1 MVDLKNERIQLQAL
15 ENLFRQK
22 RFSEALTFAQKL
34 IGDFPNS
41 YYIGILHVKV
51 LKELNRLRDAETA
64 ALKMM
69 QSSPDNINLLSELG
83 TISLK
88 LNKYEESYDYF
99 NKVLFQDPFNEEAR
113 DSMEKIKG
121 LKKLSGGSEPKGKN
135 LMDFISHPQADN
147 DEADTV
153 PELDG
158 ETLSPLDFG
167 VRLEP
172 MEPEEAPAAIE
183 SMETLE
189 AEDLEPAESPTLP
202 PMIFEEGQGPETDV
216 VDISQLEEAPEMA
229 DVVELAETTDADLT
243 EAADVVDAAEIA
255 EIAEITEMEGMAEIP
270 EVGDVAAEV
279 DFMNSQAAE
288 PYSEFY
294 NEETVESAE
303 EPPPL
308 EVNAQVPVV
317 ETTQATALGEG
328 EPGPATEFVTES
340 AAELYLS
347 QGLYD
352 DALGI
357 YEKLYAARKEGRFLL
372 RVKQLKAHRLGREKI
387 RRLSEFLK
395 LIQMKGA

>member
-1 MVDLKNERIQLQAL
+1 MADLKNERIQLQAL

-34 IGDFPNS
+34 IVDFPNS
-41 YYIGILHVKV
+41 YYIGILHVKI
-51 LKELNRLRDAETA
+51 LKELNRLRDAESV

-69 QSSPDNINLLSELG
+69 QTSPDNINLLSELG

-88 LNKYEESYDYF
+88 LNKFDESYDYF

-121 LKKLSGGSEPKGKN
+121 LKKVTGGNEAKGKN
-135 LMDFISHPQADN
+135 LMDFISQPQEDT

-158 ETLSPLDFG
+158 ETLSPLSFG

-172 MEPEEAPAAIE
+172 MEAEEAPAETI
-183 SMETLE
+183 ETLE
-189 AEDLEPAESPTLP
+189 DFEAVDTVEPIETVETIESIEPVDAIELSSMA
-202 PMIFEEGQGPETDV
+202 PMMNGQGVETEV
-216 VDISQLEEAPEMA
+216 MDISQLEETPG
-229 DVVELAETTDADLT
+229 
-243 EAADVVDAAEIA
+243 
-255 EIAEITEMEGMAEIP
+255 ITEVP
-270 EVGDVAAEV
+270 EVGDVAVEV
-279 DFMNSQAAE
+279 DSLNSHAME
-288 PYSEFY
+288 PYTEFS

-303 EPPPL
+303 EPESLAAKSPSP
-308 EVNAQVPVV
+308 EE
-317 ETTQATALGEG
+317 ETSQTMATNTEMETMDLGE
-328 EPGPATEFVTES
+328 PAPAAEFVTES

-372 RVKQLKAHRLGREKI
+372 RVKQLRAHRVGREKI
-387 RRLSEFLK
+387 RRLNELLH
-395 LIQMKGA
+395 LIQTKGA

>member
-22 RFSEALTFAQKL
+22 RFSEGLTFAEKL

-41 YYIGILHVKV
+41 YYIGILHVKI

-88 LNKYEESYDYF
+88 LNKFNESYDYF

-121 LKKLSGGSEPKGKN
+121 LKKVSGGGEPKERK
-135 LMDFISHPQADN
+135 LMDFISHPQAND

-158 ETLSPLDFG
+158 ETLSPLNIG
-167 VRLEP
+167 VRLES
-172 MEPEEAPAAIE
+172 MEPEEASDEPLESGEPIE
-183 SMETLE
+183 LIEPVEPLPIPQMMNDEGVETE
-189 AEDLEPAESPTLP
+189 
-202 PMIFEEGQGPETDV
+202 V
-216 VDISQLEEAPEMA
+216 VDISQLEEVPEVA
-229 DVVELAETTDADLT
+229 EVSELAETADV
-243 EAADVVDAAEIA
+243 ADVVDVAEIA
-255 EIAEITEMEGMAEIP
+255 EMEGMAEIP

-279 DFMNSQAAE
+279 DSMNSQAAE
-288 PYSEFY
+288 PYTEFY

-303 EPPPL
+303 EPAPI
-308 EVNAQVPVV
+308 EENVPVAVV
-317 ETTQATALGEG
+317 ETAQATVMG
-328 EPGPATEFVTES
+328 EPGAAAEFVTES

-372 RVKQLKAHRLGREKI
+372 RVKQLRAHRVGREKI

-395 LIQMKGA
+395 SIQMKGA